1 MPQIPIDKQLSE
13 EATILVAYVV
23 FVLLLIS
30 AGIGLRHFSHAHELG
45 MADITCENVLYA
57 GKRE

>member
-1 MPQIPIDKQLSE
+1 MTLLPDEYQSPVG
-13 EATILVAYVV
+13 TILVAYVV
-23 FVLLLIS
+23 FVLLFVS

-57 GKRE
+57 GRRE

>member
-1 MPQIPIDKQLSE
+1 MTRIPYKHNASE
-13 EATILVAYVV
+13 EGVIFVAYVV
-23 FVLLLIS
+23 FVLVLLA